1 MQDRET
7 DKKGCTM
14 FNHHAGKA
22 LRGSALLGVSVAAL
36 VGVNAA
42 PALAATTAS
51 VQGQTLQIKGD
62 GAGDKL
68 SLRLAPDNPNVLQVD
83 VGEDGTVDYAFD
95 RSTFTSINV
104 QAGGGND
111 EVRVDDSFGS
121 FAGDPLTVDG
131 GGGDDTLIGGDGDD
145 TLIGGSGNDTIIGG
159 RGVDTVSMGGGAD
172 TFTWNPGDGS
182 DVVNGDAG
190 TDTMQFNGSNAGE
203 KFDVSANGSRVRFFR
218 DVASITMDLGGIE
231 TVNLSTLGS
240 ADVTTVNDLTG
251 TDLKHV
257 NVNEAASGGG
267 GDGAADTVIA
277 NGTPGAD
284 VVHVSSDAAGNA
296 LVSGLAAQVQVA
308 GDENPVSGF
317 AGDTV
322 QVNTL
327 GGDDTV
333 TNGVATTALGT
344 IAVDGGAGNDTVT
357 YSGTPADDSIG
368 IANDGTAV
376 ATFATGSSTLQTTTA
391 VENLGVQGLGG
402 NDTITGQNGLAAL
415 TNLTIDGGAGDDT
428 LTGGDGNDMLIGGS
442 GNDSVA
448 GGRGADV
455 ALLGSGADSFTW
467 NPGDGN
473 DTVEGQAGNDT
484 LVFNGSNAPENI
496 DVSANGSR
504 VRLFRDVANITMDLN
519 GLENL
524 NVNTFGSADVTTV
537 DDLSGTDVKHVNANL
552 GANGGG
558 GDGADDIVIANG
570 TAGPDKVH
578 VGTLEGDVLVT
589 GLPAALQI
597 SGSEGA
603 NDGLQINTL
612 GGKDSVAIASGVSQ
626 LINPSV
632 DLGAD
637 Q

>member
-1 MQDRET
+1 M
-7 DKKGCTM
+7 
-14 FNHHAGKA
+14 A
-22 LRGSALLGVSVAAL
+22 ALLGVT
-36 VGVNAA
+36 AA
-42 PALAATTAS
+42 PALASTNAS

-68 SLRLAPDNPNVLQVD
+68 SLQLAPDNPNTLQVD
-83 VGEDGTVDYAFD
+83 VGEDGTVDFAFD

-111 EVRVDDSFGS
+111 EVRVNDSFGS
-121 FAGDPLTVDG
+121 FANDPVTIDG
-131 GGGDDTLIGGDGDD
+131 GAGDDTLIGGDGDD
-145 TLIGGSGNDTIIGG
+145 TLIGGSGNDTIVGG
-159 RGVDTVSMGGGAD
+159 RGADTVSMGAGSD
-172 TFTWNPGDGS
+172 SFTWNPGEGS
-182 DVVNGDAG
+182 DVVNGDG
-190 TDTMQFNGSNAGE
+190 GNDTMVFNGSNAPE

-218 DVASITMDLGGIE
+218 DVANITMDLGGIE
-231 TVNLSTLGS
+231 NVALSTLGS
-240 ADVTTVNDLTG
+240 ADTTTVNDLTG

-257 NVNEAASGGG
+257 NVNQAATGGG
-267 GDGAADTVIA
+267 GDGAADSVIV
-277 NGTPGAD
+277 NGTQGAD
-284 VVHVSSDAAGNA
+284 AVHVSSDAAGDA
-296 LVSGLAAQVQVA
+296 VVSGLAAQVQTA
-308 GDENPVSGF
+308 GSESPSAGF

-322 QVNTL
+322 DVNTL

-333 TNGVATTALGT
+333 TNGVATTAPGT
-344 IAVDGGAGNDTVT
+344 IAIDGGAGSDTVS
-357 YSGTPADDSIG
+357 YSGTPADDAIG

-376 ATFATGSSTLQTTTA
+376 ATFATSSASTLQTTTA

-402 NDTITGQNGLAAL
+402 NDSITAGNGLATL
-415 TNLTIDGGAGDDT
+415 TSLTIDGGAGDDT
-428 LTGGDGNDMLIGGS
+428 LVGGDGDDTLIGGT

-467 NPGDGN
+467 NPGEGS

-519 GLENL
+519 GLENM
-524 NVNTFGSADVTTV
+524 NVNTLGSADVTTV
-537 DDLSGTDVKHVNANL
+537 NDLTGTDVKHVNLDL
-552 GANGGG
+552 GATGGG
-558 GDGADDIVIANG
+558 GDGAADIVIANG
-570 TAGPDKVH
+570 TAGPDRVH
-578 VGTLEGDVLVT
+578 VGTLQGDVLVS
-589 GLPAALQI
+589 GLPAQLQI

-612 GGKDSVAIASGVSQ
+612 GGKDSVAVASGVSQ
-626 LINPSV
+626 LIEPSV

>member
-1 MQDRET
+1 MS
-7 DKKGCTM
+7 
-14 FNHHAGKA
+14 NHHVGKVF
-22 LRGSALLGVSVAAL
+22 RGSAVLGVSVAAL
-36 VGVNAA
+36 LGAGA
-42 PALAATTAS
+42 TPALAATTAS

-68 SLRLAPDNPNVLQVD
+68 SLELAPDNPNVLQVD
-83 VGEDGTVDYAFD
+83 VGEDGTVDFAFD
-95 RSTFTSINV
+95 RSTFASINV

-121 FAGDPLTVDG
+121 FATDPVTIDG
-131 GGGDDTLIGGDGDD
+131 GAGNDTLIGGDGDD
-145 TLIGGSGNDTIIGG
+145 TLIGGSGNDTIVGG

-182 DVVNGDAG
+182 DVVDGDSG
-190 TDTMQFNGSNAGE
+190 TDTMLFNGSNAAE

-218 DVASITMDLGGIE
+218 DVANITMDLGGIE
-231 TVNLSTLGS
+231 NVNLNTLGS
-240 ADVTTVNDLTG
+240 ADATTINDLTG
-251 TDLKHV
+251 TDLKHL
-257 NVNEAASGGG
+257 NVNLAAAGGS
-267 GDGAADTVIA
+267 GDGAADSVIV
-277 NGTPGAD
+277 NGTNGAD
-284 VVHVSSDAAGNA
+284 GVHVSSDGTGDAI
-296 LVSGLAAQVQVA
+296 VSGLAAQVQVA
-308 GDENPVSGF
+308 GAENAASGF

-333 TNGVATTALGT
+333 SNGVATTAPGT
-344 IAVDGGAGNDTVT
+344 IAIDGGPGNDTAT
-357 YSGTPADDSIG
+357 YSGTSANDTIG
-368 IANDGTAV
+368 VANDGTAV
-376 ATFATGSSTLQTTTA
+376 STFALGTGSTPQTTTA

-402 NDTITGQNGLAAL
+402 DDTITAGNGLAAL
-415 TNLTIDGGAGDDT
+415 TSLTLDGGTGDDT
-428 LTGGDGNDMLIGGS
+428 LIGGDGNDMLIGGS

-448 GGRGADV
+448 GGRGTDV

-484 LVFNGSNAPENI
+484 LVFNGSNAAENI

-519 GLENL
+519 GLENM

-537 DDLSGTDVKHVNANL
+537 NDLSGTDLKHVNVNL
-552 GANGGG
+552 GAQGGG
-558 GDGADDIVIANG
+558 GDGAADIVIANG

-578 VGTLEGDVLVT
+578 VGTLEGNVLVS
-589 GLPAALQI
+589 GLPAQLQI

-626 LINPSV
+626 FIDPSV